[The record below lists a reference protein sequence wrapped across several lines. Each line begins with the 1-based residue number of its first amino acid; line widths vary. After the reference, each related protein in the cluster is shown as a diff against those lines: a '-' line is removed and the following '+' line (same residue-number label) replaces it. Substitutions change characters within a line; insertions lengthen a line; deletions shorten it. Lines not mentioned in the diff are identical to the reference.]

1 MIELE
6 SKLIFFFEPYE
17 FHILDLTI
25 TKCQTI
31 FDALHIYWVHNVKM
45 SKFCFKLKILNFPKK
60 VKLYYLSGTQ

>member
-45 SKFCFKLKILNFPKK
+45 SSIVVEPPWNSMSTYFHLL
-60 VKLYYLSGTQ
+60 VG